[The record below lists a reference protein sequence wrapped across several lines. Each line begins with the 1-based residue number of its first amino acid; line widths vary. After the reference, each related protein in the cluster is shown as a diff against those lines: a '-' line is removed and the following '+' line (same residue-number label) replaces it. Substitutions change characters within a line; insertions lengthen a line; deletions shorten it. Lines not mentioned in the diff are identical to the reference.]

1 MSIKDNKPAEVFTMS
16 GLRSMIMQSIQ
27 VSQKQMQGIQQQLK
41 TISQHQVHDEEK
53 PNVMQ
58 QMKQSIDLLL
68 KARESLQQFH
78 QHDTNQEQDSVSHV
92 RENHESFQQEKI
104 KDLEDLLCQNI
115 SNAYRRQAILL
126 TYVMRRY
133 QVSFDEIWS
142 SLREAQKYNPSDPEI
157 YQTMG
162 RIIRMSGN
170 IDLGI
175 TYLLSLTMT
184 PIGTAPQ
191 IFISIAELLA
201 CRGLS
206 ASEKYNKREK
216 LQKSQ
221 VSSTSL
227 SGSTPHFQQSF
238 AADLHSYVP
247 SEISI
252 PNLSDH
258 NNRKDEMN
266 INRDIQKKDI
276 SEYRGDEEL
285 IEELLELLLQAPIVD
300 FRMQIR
306 LWKELST
313 RKCLYGLERW
323 KQRLE
328 NDYSDMISPK
338 NGEPF
343 FRLEHDDLML
353 KDALLFLEAA
363 IIEKRL
369 DLQRAEPSRNMNTS
383 GQGMGEFDLYSNVDQ
398 NSGDEA
404 KKLERILMRLSDYW
418 EGQEGLANLYL
429 EQNLVQQARHWCDIA
444 LSKSSQIAEVLCIHA
459 CILLEEVSS
468 SKHNMHHQ
476 SSSILDRSQY
486 QNYTEQSSSIN
497 IQDSIRDS
505 LARNL
510 VKENE
515 ETEPQRENL
524 RENILR
530 GRDTTDIKRKSYDQE
545 YREQQQKRIQ
555 LAKNIFTEL
564 SQLSFVFVSIRK
576 RALVMLRILE
586 LQIKLKK

>member
-1 MSIKDNKPAEVFTMS
+1 MSTKDNKPAEVFTMS

-27 VSQKQMQGIQQQLK
+27 VSQKKMQGIQQQLK

-247 SEISI
+247 LDISI
-252 PNLSDH
+252 PNLSDQ

-266 INRDIQKKDI
+266 TNRDIQKKDI

-369 DLQRAEPSRNMNTS
+369 DLQRAEPSRNMTASNKI
-383 GQGMGEFDLYSNVDQ
+383 MGEFDLYSNVDQ

-429 EQNLVQQARHWCDIA
+429 EQNLSQQARHWCDIA
-444 LSKSSQIAEVLCIHA
+444 LSKSSKIAEVLCIHA

-468 SKHNMHHQ
+468 SKHNMQYQ

-486 QNYTEQSSSIN
+486 KNYTEQSGSAN
-497 IQDSIRDS
+497 IQDSIRD
-505 LARNL
+505 NL
-510 VKENE
+510 SGAILKDVGSAEK
-515 ETEPQRENL
+515 QRED
-524 RENILR
+524 ILSS
-530 GRDTTDIKRKSYDQE
+530 RDTKGKKIKSYDQE
-545 YREQQQKRIQ
+545 YREQQQKRLQ

-564 SQLSFVFVSIRK
+564 SQRPFVFASIRK